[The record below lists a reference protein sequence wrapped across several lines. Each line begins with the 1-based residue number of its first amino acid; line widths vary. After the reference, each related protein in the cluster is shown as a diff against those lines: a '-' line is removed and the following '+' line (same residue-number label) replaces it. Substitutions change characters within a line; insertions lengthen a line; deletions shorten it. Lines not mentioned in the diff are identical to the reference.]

1 MTLADEYGAGPEEIE
16 MQLLYGMGEP
26 LLLAALQ
33 LGYQGRIYTPVG
45 DLEKGLAYL
54 VRRLLEN
61 SSKTSM
67 LVNLSEFL
75 AGRMTKKQLLAPPL
89 A

>member
-1 MTLADEYGAGPEEIE
+1 
-16 MQLLYGMGEP
+16 
-26 LLLAALQ
+26 LAALQ